1 MNYEILQTPKNE
13 LLRLEDVKIHLRT
26 ITGDTSEDDAVIAPL
41 IMAAR
46 EYCENVTGLA
56 LAQKNVVAY
65 PEALEAQMRL
75 PVAPA
80 TAVTAIYTYDAAGAC
95 AQVDAQS
102 YQLMGDDTL
111 YISKIPQ
118 FTPREA
124 RPVEIVYQAGYETLP
139 TLIRQAELLLIG
151 HWYVNREAV
160 ITGST
165 TAVEVP
171 LAARTILNQYKRW
184 WC

>member
-1 MNYEILQTPKNE
+1 MNYEVLQAPENE
-13 LLRLEDVKIHLRT
+13 LLALEDVKVHLRT
-26 ITGDTSEDDAVIAPL
+26 IAGDTAEDDAVLAPL
-41 IMAAR
+41 ITAAR

-56 LAQKNVVAY
+56 LAQKTIAAY
-65 PEALEAQMRL
+65 PETFETAMRL

-80 TAVTAIYTYDAAGAC
+80 DAVTAIYINDDASLRAE
-95 AQVDAQS
+95 VDAGN
-102 YQLMGDDTL
+102 YQLTADGTL
-111 YISKIPQ
+111 YISAIPQ
-118 FTPREA
+118 FTPRA
-124 RPVEIVYQAGYETLP
+124 VRPIEIIYQAGYEKLP
-139 TLIRQAELLLIG
+139 MLIRQAELLLIG
-151 HWYVNREAV
+151 HWYINRETV